1 MDSDRVSANRLCELN
16 EYCTY
21 LNIYYI
27 YLKYIY
33 NIIVITLSHHIPK
46 TKTKI
51 YFSRQE
57 GSETT

>member
-21 LNIYYI
+21 LNIDI
-27 YLKYIY
+27 FKYIY